1 MIVWLARVWT
11 TDRLVAVWRGGVA
24 AVVVAP
30 PLFLRSRP
38 VSVGRVGEVFVFVFR
53 VGYSGLT

>member
-11 TDRLVAVWRGGVA
+11 TDRLIAVWRGGVA
-24 AVVVAP
+24 VFAVAP
-30 PLFLRSRP
+30 PLFLRARP

-53 VGYSGLT
+53 AGYSGLT

>member
-24 AVVVAP
+24 VFAVAP
-30 PLFLRSRP
+30 LLFLLAPFLRALVRFWRLIFA
-38 VSVGRVGEVFVFVFR
+38 RVIVAVK
-53 VGYSGLT
+53 